1 MHIQGLN
8 HILIKFQTPRA
19 QVKAKAAPQSTDD
32 GGLSQA
38 ARRILESLEQM
49 STPISDAKRIPTPT
63 PGHRGSFLDSS
74 YTAAFHRH
82 RPPHRPSAPPS
93 TKLLTPSKVLW
104 K

>member
-1 MHIQGLN
+1 MYIYVEFL
-8 HILIKFQTPRA
+8 QTART
-19 QVKAKAAPQSTDD
+19 QVRAKAAPESTDD

-63 PGHRGSFLDSS
+63 PGQRGSFLDATPS

-82 RPPHRPSAPPS
+82 RPALRPSAPPIS
-93 TKLLTPSKVLW
+93 RLLTPTKVRELTFI
-104 K
+104 